1 MKSNGIYDI
10 SEVCDMLKITSR
22 TLRYYEEKGII
33 KSTVM
38 GASFRRHYTE
48 EQVKHIRNVLVLRTL
63 GLSINTIAE
72 LQAQN
77 ADLRDAVLSKRAE
90 IYSFVEK
97 RVNQINLLNEA
108 LLAIESGKDIFLK
121 DWDCMPT
128 ANKKDMQT
136 VEICAKAIVDGHTET
151 LYEYLSPRMQK
162 FMPRD
167 VYEAVRDETLAQS
180 GEFVDF
186 EKIEVDKNLP
196 NKIYQFVKYKTLG
209 IKIAFVFHSGMIDG
223 LWFNYY
229 DMKERRWL

>member
-1 MKSNGIYDI
+1 MKNNGIYDI
-10 SEVCDMLKITSR
+10 SEVCNMLKITSR

-33 KSTVM
+33 KSTVN
-38 GASFRRHYTE
+38 GTSSRRHYTE
-48 EQVKHIRNVLVLRTL
+48 EQIKHIRNVLVLRTL

-72 LQAQN
+72 LQVQN

-108 LLAIESGKDIFLK
+108 LLAIESGEDIFSK
-121 DWDCMPT
+121 DWDCTLT
-128 ANKKDMQT
+128 ANKKDMQA
-136 VEICAKAIVDGHTET
+136 VEICTKAIVNDDTET

-167 VYEAVRDETLAQS
+167 VYKAARDETLERL
-180 GEFVDF
+180 GEFVEL

-209 IKIAFVFHSGMIDG
+209 LKITFVFHSGMIDG
-223 LWFNYY
+223 LWLNYY
-229 DMKERRWL
+229 DIKERR

>member
-1 MKSNGIYDI
+1 MKNNGIYDI
-10 SEVCDMLKITSR
+10 SEVCNMLKITSR

-33 KSTVM
+33 QSTVM
-38 GASFRRHYTE
+38 GTTSRRHYTE
-48 EQVKHIRNVLVLRTL
+48 EQIKHIGNVLVLRTL

-108 LLAIESGKDIFLK
+108 LIAIESGEDIFSK
-121 DWDCMPT
+121 DWDCEPK
-128 ANKKDMQT
+128 ANKKDMQA
-136 VEICAKAIVDGHTET
+136 VGICTKAIVDGDTET

-167 VYEAVRDETLAQS
+167 VYKAARDETLERL
-180 GEFVDF
+180 GEFVEL

-209 IKIAFVFHSGMIDG
+209 LKITFVFHSGMIDG
-223 LWFNYY
+223 LWLNYY
-229 DMKERRWL
+229 DIKERR

>member
-1 MKSNGIYDI
+1 MKNNGIYDI

-33 KSTVM
+33 QSTVM
-38 GASFRRHYTE
+38 GTTSRRHYTE
-48 EQVKHIRNVLVLRTL
+48 EQIKHIRNVLVLRTL

-90 IYSFVEK
+90 IYSFIEK
-97 RVNQINLLNEA
+97 RVHQINILNEA
-108 LLAIESGKDIFLK
+108 LIAIESGEDIFSK
-121 DWDCMPT
+121 DWYGSPT
-128 ANKKDMQT
+128 ANKKDMQA
-136 VEICAKAIVDGHTET
+136 EGICTKAIVDGDTET

-167 VYEAVRDETLAQS
+167 VYKAARDETLERL
-180 GEFVDF
+180 GEFVGF
-186 EKIEVDKNLP
+186 EKMTVDKNHP

-209 IKIAFVFHSGMIDG
+209 LKITFVFHSGMIDG

-229 DMKERRWL
+229 DIKERR

>member
-1 MKSNGIYDI
+1 MKNNGFYDI

-33 KSTVM
+33 KSTVI
-38 GASFRRHYTE
+38 GTSSRRKYTK
-48 EQVKHIRNVLVLRTL
+48 EQINHIKNVLVLRTF

-72 LQAQN
+72 LQTQN

-97 RVNQINLLNEA
+97 RVNQINLLNDA
-108 LLAIESGKDIFLK
+108 LLAIESGEDIFLK
-121 DWDCMPT
+121 DWDCVPA

-136 VEICAKAIVDGHTET
+136 VEICGKAIVEGHTEI
-151 LYEYLSPRMQK
+151 LYNHLSPRMQK

-167 VYEAVRDETLAQS
+167 VYKAVRDETFAQL
-180 GEFVDF
+180 GEFIEV
-186 EKIEVDKNLP
+186 EKKDVDKNYP
-196 NKIYQFVKYKTLG
+196 NKIYQFLKYKTLG
-209 IKIAFVFHSGMIDG
+209 LKITFVFYNGKIDG

-229 DMKERRWL
+229 DIKERR

>member
-1 MKSNGIYDI
+1 MKNNGIYDI

-33 KSTVM
+33 KSTVN
-38 GASFRRHYTE
+38 GTSSRRQYTE
-48 EQVKHIRNVLVLRTL
+48 EQIKYIRNVLVLRTL

-72 LQAQN
+72 LQVQN

-108 LLAIESGKDIFLK
+108 LLAIESGEDIFLK
-121 DWDCMPT
+121 DWDCTLT

-136 VEICAKAIVDGHTET
+136 VEICAKAIVDGDTET

-167 VYEAVRDETLAQS
+167 VYKAARDETLERL
-180 GEFVDF
+180 GELVEL

-196 NKIYQFVKYKTLG
+196 NKIYQFVKYKMLG
-209 IKIAFVFHSGMIDG
+209 LKITFVFHSGMIDG
-223 LWFNYY
+223 LWLNYY
-229 DMKERRWL
+229 DIKERR

>member
-1 MKSNGIYDI
+1 MKNNGLYDI
-10 SEVCDMLKITSR
+10 AEVCDMLKITSR

-33 KSTVM
+33 KSTVN
-38 GASFRRHYTE
+38 GTSSRRHYTE
-48 EQVKHIRNVLVLRTL
+48 EQIKHIRNVLVLRTL

-108 LLAIESGKDIFLK
+108 LIAIESGEDIFSK
-121 DWDCMPT
+121 DWDCEPK
-128 ANKKDMQT
+128 ANKKDMQA
-136 VEICAKAIVDGHTET
+136 VGICTKAIVDGDTET

-167 VYEAVRDETLAQS
+167 VYKAARDETLERL
-180 GEFVDF
+180 GEFVEL

-196 NKIYQFVKYKTLG
+196 NKICQFVKYKTLG
-209 IKIAFVFHSGMIDG
+209 LKITFVFHSGMIDG
-223 LWFNYY
+223 LWLNYY
-229 DMKERRWL
+229 DIKERR

>member
-1 MKSNGIYDI
+1 MKNNGLYDI
-10 SEVCDMLKITSR
+10 AKVCNMLKITSR

-33 KSTVM
+33 KSTVN
-38 GASFRRHYTE
+38 GTSSRRHYTE

-108 LLAIESGKDIFLK
+108 LLAIESGEDIFLK
-121 DWDCMPT
+121 DWDCEPK
-128 ANKKDMQT
+128 ANKKDMQA
-136 VEICAKAIVDGHTET
+136 VEICTKAIVDGDTET
-151 LYEYLSPRMQK
+151 LYQYLSPRMQK

-167 VYEAVRDETLAQS
+167 VYKAARDETLERL
-180 GEFVDF
+180 GEFVEL

-209 IKIAFVFHSGMIDG
+209 LKITFVFHSGMIDG
-223 LWFNYY
+223 LWLNYY
-229 DMKERRWL
+229 DIKERR